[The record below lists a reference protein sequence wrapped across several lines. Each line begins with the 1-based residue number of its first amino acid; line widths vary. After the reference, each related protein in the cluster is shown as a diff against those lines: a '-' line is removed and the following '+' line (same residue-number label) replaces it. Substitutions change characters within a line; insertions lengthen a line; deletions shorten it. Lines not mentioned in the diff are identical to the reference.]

1 VVAEVRPAQVTVETI
16 AVAAAVMA
24 ADTEKIVA
32 QSVAGLLEM
41 MLMMISI
48 LCQIL
53 TEVVGP
59 QLTGLGEDAGSM

>member
-1 VVAEVRPAQVTVETI
+1 
-16 AVAAAVMA
+16 MA

-32 QSVAGLLEM
+32 QSVTGLLEM

-48 LCQIL
+48 LYQIL

-59 QLTGLGEDAGSM
+59 LARLRAACNNEYVVWFGSHLVLEHEMKGP

>member
-1 VVAEVRPAQVTVETI
+1 
-16 AVAAAVMA
+16 MA

-32 QSVAGLLEM
+32 QSVTGLLEM

-48 LCQIL
+48 LYQIL

-59 QLTGLGEDAGSM
+59 LARLGEDAGSM